1 VHGFVRLV
9 ASVRLGNSAI
19 LGLIGSMDRVVTMGD
34 CDGGVVDAVIDLR
47 EPKRGLDAA

>member
-1 VHGFVRLV
+1 
-9 ASVRLGNSAI
+9 
-19 LGLIGSMDRVVTMGD
+19 MDRVVTMGD